1 MCMQTNFGCK
11 LVDGKVIKKNDKCKV
26 KSEKKEKKKIIHQA
40 KVEFE

>member
-11 LVDGKVIKKNDKCKV
+11 LVDGKVIEKKAKKV
-26 KSEKKEKKKIIHQA
+26 KNEKKEKKKIIHQA

>member
-11 LVDGKVIKKNDKCKV
+11 LVDGKVNEKKKKV
-26 KSEKKEKKKIIHQA
+26 KNEKKEKKKIIHQA